1 MGICVGLM
9 FDEDLPEAQA
19 EIDDEA
25 KCIPRHIHELDEICV
40 RLGLRPLSDHVDSS
54 AYAISEEELEAIPE
68 EYREAAAAEAGVFR
82 EEEIWAPSSE
92 VLAACNGLLNVLRA
106 NQDLTNIDP
115 ESRDYLIECLD
126 QFRKALE
133 IGAKA
138 GRSCQLFY
146 Y

>member
-1 MGICVGLM
+1 MGVCVGLM
-9 FDEDLPEAQA
+9 FDEELPEAQA

-25 KCIPRHIHELDEICV
+25 KCIPHYIHEIDEICV
-40 RLGLRPLSDHVDSS
+40 RLGFRPLSDYVDSS
-54 AYAISEEELEAIPE
+54 AYAISEEELEAIPKQ
-68 EYREAAAAEAGVFR
+68 YREMAAAEAGVFR
-82 EEEIWAPSSE
+82 EEEIWTPSSE
-92 VLAACNGLLNVLRA
+92 VLATCNGILNTLRA
-106 NQDLTNIDP
+106 NYDFPNIDP